1 MTNFKKNYKKLYK
14 NYDKRLKAIHKE
26 SFGNGRAPL
35 DYFVTYLQFLRDQ
48 RLLTSPLLKEEMDTT
63 SNVELTS
70 IVAALSEYEYY
81 EECIENYYIIENN
94 VVVHKP
100 EFTEEEARTK
110 FQEERLKHWEAFWN
124 LVKLCIEGW
133 EIND

>member
-1 MTNFKKNYKKLYK
+1 MTNFKKKHRTLYK

-26 SFGNGRAPL
+26 SFEAGNAPL

-48 RLLTSPLLKEEMDTT
+48 RLLTSPLAAEGD
-63 SNVELTS
+63 SNNIELTS
-70 IVAALSEYEYY
+70 IVAALSEYQYY
-81 EECIENYYIIENN
+81 KECIENYYVIENN

>member
-1 MTNFKKNYKKLYK
+1 MTNFKKKYRTLYK

-26 SFGNGRAPL
+26 SFAAGKAPL

-48 RLLTSPLLKEEMDTT
+48 RFLTSPLINKAEANDI
-63 SNVELTS
+63 ELTS
-70 IVAALSEYEYY
+70 IVAALSEYQYY
-81 EECIENYYIIENN
+81 KECIKNYYIIENN
-94 VVVHKP
+94 AVIHKP
-100 EFTEEEARTK
+100 EFTEEEARTR

>member
-1 MTNFKKNYKKLYK
+1 MTNFKKKYRTLCK
-14 NYDKRLKAIHKE
+14 NYDKQLKAIHKE
-26 SFGNGRAPL
+26 SFAAGKAPL

-48 RLLTSPLLKEEMDTT
+48 RLLTSPLINKTEANDI
-63 SNVELTS
+63 ELTS
-70 IVAALSEYEYY
+70 IVAALSEYQYY
-81 EECIENYYIIENN
+81 KECIENYYIIENN
-94 VVVHKP
+94 VVIHKP